1 MARAPRGLLRQAPRM
16 CYSYM
21 HTPAMHIMPRY
32 AMRHV
37 HSGCTRAA
45 ALLARARGRHHE
57 LARLSRGWAAE
68 EWAALDSC
76 GNSVAHVAAL
86 RGAARCLRLAYGTG
100 LVAASTRNAA
110 GWTALQEAH
119 PTHCGCRTRASLSP
133 SCVAVLI
140 PTPTPALI
148 APDPSPAGG
157 HRCGGRAHGAA
168 HLRPDGPG
176 RQGRAGRR
184 GRPGR
189 QGRQG
194 QQGRQGRQGR
204 RAIGRGRAGLG
215 QGARLP
221 AAHPVALRRARADRV
236 GGEEVLPIGQL

>member
-1 MARAPRGLLRQAPRM
+1 M

-57 LARLSRGWAAE
+57 LARLSQGWAAE

-86 RGAARCLRLAYGTG
+86 RGAARFLRLAYGTG

-148 APDPSPAGG
+148 PPDPSPAGG
-157 HRCGGRAHGAA
+157 HRFRGRAHGTA

-176 RQGRAGRR
+176 TLAPTRTRAPTRTPTRTPTPTRSRSRTLNRFKPSCATTCASSATPPSTTRR
-184 GRPGR
+184 
-189 QGRQG
+189 
-194 QQGRQGRQGR
+194 
-204 RAIGRGRAGLG
+204 
-215 QGARLP
+215 
-221 AAHPVALRRARADRV
+221 
-236 GGEEVLPIGQL
+236 

>member
-1 MARAPRGLLRQAPRM
+1 
-16 CYSYM
+16 M
-21 HTPAMHIMPRY
+21 HDMPRY

-119 PTHCGCRTRASLSP
+119 PTHCPTRASLSP

-140 PTPTPALI
+140 PNPNSSPH
-148 APDPSPAGG
+148 PDPTLAQQEAIAAGDACTA
-157 HRCGGRAHGAA
+157 R
-168 HLRPDGPG
+168 LIFD
-176 RQGRAGRR
+176 
-184 GRPGR
+184 
-189 QGRQG
+189 
-194 QQGRQGRQGR
+194 
-204 RAIGRGRAGLG
+204 LTG
-215 QGARLP
+215 QGGKGEP
-221 AAHPVALRRARADRV
+221 
-236 GGEEVLPIGQL
+236 GGQG